1 MSPFENSNNIRVA
14 FYIRVSTEEQARDGY
29 WADMQ
34 LQWLRDMIEYKAKHY
49 GWSHDKRNEYLDL
62 WCTGADLNRPHYKRM
77 MEDAKEGKFDIVA
90 VWKIDRL
97 SRNLS
102 HLLSTFEILQQNKVG
117 FYSLKENVDF
127 SGPIGKLTFQIFGA
141 LAEFERETIKTRTKE
156 WKVASARLGN
166 YILNGV
172 PFGYDKPQSET
183 RTNRTLTINA
193 GEEVWVK
200 RLFERFIHWESL
212 EGLARMM
219 NEHKVP
225 KSSWSMKRPRNTKWY
240 PQVIRERILENTTYV
255 GKAIYK
261 VTLDNGSID
270 PIEIKVPRI
279 VSDLEFEMAR
289 NRLAT
294 ISRDAKRG
302 GGENY
307 YLLSRKIIDTE
318 TWRKFIGVSRT
329 KGGHSYRRKA
339 IILNGKNYPNR
350 EIPWEKIDEQ
360 AWQMVLEALNR
371 PNKLFEEYS
380 LQSLDGRDYERFVA
394 ERDIFAKNL
403 AKEEDMEIDCEEAY
417 RRGEYTEAK
426 KDTMV
431 NRSLDRQKKLKYE
444 IAQLDKHIDKIVEA
458 LATKEALI
466 SFTEK
471 MGTDINDF
479 SDGQRHHLLDLL
491 IDRIEVT
498 PSKSHPIV
506 YIVLRFDR
514 KNSAE
519 LDIKVEPKK
528 SSNKPKMANWSS
540 ELSTMV

>member
-1 MSPFENSNNIRVA
+1 
-14 FYIRVSTEEQARDGY
+14 
-29 WADMQ
+29 
-34 LQWLRDMIEYKAKHY
+34 
-49 GWSHDKRNEYLDL
+49 
-62 WCTGADLNRPHYKRM
+62 
-77 MEDAKEGKFDIVA
+77 
-90 VWKIDRL
+90 
-97 SRNLS
+97 
-102 HLLSTFEILQQNKVG
+102 
-117 FYSLKENVDF
+117 
-127 SGPIGKLTFQIFGA
+127 
-141 LAEFERETIKTRTKE
+141 
-156 WKVASARLGN
+156 
-166 YILNGV
+166 
-172 PFGYDKPQSET
+172 
-183 RTNRTLTINA
+183 
-193 GEEVWVK
+193 
-200 RLFERFIHWESL
+200 
-212 EGLARMM
+212 
-219 NEHKVP
+219 
-225 KSSWSMKRPRNTKWY
+225 
-240 PQVIRERILENTTYV
+240 
-255 GKAIYK
+255 
-261 VTLDNGSID
+261 
-270 PIEIKVPRI
+270 
-279 VSDLEFEMAR
+279 
-289 NRLAT
+289 
-294 ISRDAKRG
+294 
-302 GGENY
+302 
-307 YLLSRKIIDTE
+307 
-318 TWRKFIGVSRT
+318 
-329 KGGHSYRRKA
+329 
-339 IILNGKNYPNR
+339 
-350 EIPWEKIDEQ
+350 
-360 AWQMVLEALNR
+360 MVLEALNR

-528 SSNKPKMANWSS
+528 SSNKPKMAN
-540 ELSTMV
+540 